1 MSSPAELRPRLVVF
15 DLDGVI
21 YRGGEAIHGAAG
33 LVGALHAAGR
43 GVRYAT
49 NNSMYTRA
57 QFVARLERMGIAA
70 TNDEVVTSVTATI
83 GLLRNHLP
91 DVQRVLAV
99 GEAGMLTE
107 LAEAGFEVTPA
118 ADAAEQGWNGG
129 SLPARHDAVVAGLDQ
144 QIDYR
149 RLAIAATAIREGA
162 HFVATNAD
170 LRFAT
175 PEGLL
180 PGAGTI
186 IAALA
191 ATTGVEPI
199 VVGKPQPAMFEAI
212 LDAANVR
219 PHDALVI
226 GDNPDSDIVAAHRS
240 EIPSVLILTGVTD
253 AVAARQLDGERRPD
267 HVVTDMAA
275 LAAFLGLSVT

>member
-1 MSSPAELRPRLVVF
+1 MVHTAPRLLVF
-15 DLDGVI
+15 DLDGVV
-21 YRGGEAIHGAAG
+21 YRGSATVPGAAG
-33 LVGALHAAGR
+33 VIDALHRSGR
-43 GVRYAT
+43 EVRYAT
-49 NNSMYTRA
+49 NNSMFTRA
-57 QFVARLERMGIAA
+57 QFVARLERLGIAA
-70 TNDEVVTSVTATI
+70 TRDEVVTSVTATI
-83 GLLRNHLP
+83 DLLRNRMP
-91 DVQRVLAV
+91 EVRRVLAV

-118 ADAAEQGWNGG
+118 AEAAGQSWNGG
-129 SLPARHDAVVAGLDQ
+129 PLPVRHDAVVAGLDQ

-149 RLAIAATAIREGA
+149 RLAIAASAIRGGA
-162 HFVATNAD
+162 HFIATNAD

-199 VVGKPQPAMFEAI
+199 VVGKPQPAMFDAI
-212 LDAANVR
+212 LEAADVR
-219 PHDALVI
+219 PPEALVI

-240 EIPSVLILTGVTD
+240 GIPSVLILTGVTD
-253 AVAARQLDGERRPD
+253 AAAASRLDGERRPD
-267 HVVTDMAA
+267 RVVTDMAD
-275 LAAFLGLSVT
+275 LATLLELSVT